1 MVEQINVKKNSSD
14 PEYET
19 RLGRLTASLDLNVA
33 FYFTNEPCHKMDVNV
48 FLNLKYYYKYCIS
61 HIKVISIGTFWAS

>member
-33 FYFTNEPCHKMDVNV
+33 FYFTNLQTLKLLVLNFSPIIEP
-48 FLNLKYYYKYCIS
+48 
-61 HIKVISIGTFWAS
+61 